1 MPAEN
6 VRVICQYMGGNF
18 GNKNQN
24 QDSDLIAATL
34 AKQAGAPVKLEFSRK
49 EDFIG
54 MHGRWPTIQY
64 YKVGVSKDGAL
75 QSIQLRGYSG
85 MGPYRK
91 NSGRMGGI
99 EIYQCPNIEST
110 IYPVYTNK
118 TVSGNFRGPEFPQG
132 YFGIQNMMDDVA
144 YKLNMDPVD
153 FVLKNMTRK
162 SEDRVEYTNYSLD
175 ECIHRGVEAFDW
187 KKRWRPKPGSDT
199 GALKRGAGMS
209 FMAFRSGVGRSN
221 AIIQLD
227 GSGQYWVR
235 VGVTDVGAGAK
246 STMAIIAAEALDVP
260 LSQIKVIWGD
270 TSVCPYSV
278 GESGSR
284 TTIQTGTAVIEAA
297 RDLKQQI
304 AAKGMPKGKE
314 VLTASANPNP
324 TVEGG
329 KVRATYGAHFVE
341 VEVDTETGRVRV
353 LKYLAVHDCGRI
365 MNLLSATGQIKGGA
379 TMGIGMALHEELLYD
394 PRSGQALTPGYYGH
408 RVLTHRDAPEIEV
421 IFIESDDGY
430 GAFGSKSMGESSKVP
445 AVAAVGNAIFNAI
458 GRRMKDLPITRSRIL
473 GALTGERA

>member
-1 MPAEN
+1 
-6 VRVICQYMGGNF
+6 
-18 GNKNQN
+18 
-24 QDSDLIAATL
+24 
-34 AKQAGAPVKLEFSRK
+34 
-49 EDFIG
+49 
-54 MHGRWPTIQY
+54 
-64 YKVGVSKDGAL
+64 
-75 QSIQLRGYSG
+75 
-85 MGPYRK
+85 
-91 NSGRMGGI
+91 
-99 EIYQCPNIEST
+99 
-110 IYPVYTNK
+110 
-118 TVSGNFRGPEFPQG
+118 
-132 YFGIQNMMDDVA
+132 
-144 YKLNMDPVD
+144 
-153 FVLKNMTRK
+153 MTRK
-162 SEDRVEYTNYSLD
+162 SDDRVDYTNYSLD
-175 ECIHRGVEAFDW
+175 ECIRRGVQAFDW
-187 KKRWRPKPGSDT
+187 KTRWRPKPGSDA
-199 GALKRGAGMS
+199 GPVKRGAGMS

-246 STMAIIAAEALDVP
+246 TTMGLIAAEALDVP
-260 LSQIKVIWGD
+260 MSQINVIWGD
-270 TSVCPYSV
+270 TDHCPYSV

-297 RDLKQQI
+297 RDLKRQI
-304 AAKGMPKGKE
+304 AAKGMPKGAD

-394 PRSGQALTPGYYGH
+394 PRSGQALTAGYYGH

-421 IFIESDDGY
+421 IFLESDDGY

-473 GALTGERA
+473 GTLV